1 MKAKIRLIVSLI
13 CLSTVVHSQNIYKN
27 SKYNYSFSIPTGWK
41 TMPKSEIDWF
51 ATQTN
56 QLYDA
61 ILCLNSNGISDWE
74 PPIIFSI
81 FKKKA
86 LKKEDYEVM
95 ANLLIKAFKK
105 SLMPQNNN
113 LSGYVKDINPGE
125 GYYDK
130 KNQCIIYMFE
140 AENKRYGKGFY
151 LTTSFFTPNGLL
163 SIQLSVDKK
172 DYLKYLPIYSQL
184 LNSIKK

>member
-1 MKAKIRLIVSLI
+1 MKTKIKLTVSLI
-13 CLSTVVHSQNIYKN
+13 CLSIIVHSQNIYKN

-61 ILCLNSNGISDWE
+61 IICLNSNGESDWE
-74 PPIIFSI
+74 PPIICSI

-86 LKKEDYEVM
+86 LNKEDYEVM
-95 ANLLIKAFKK
+95 ANLLIKDFKK
-105 SLMPQNNN
+105 SKAPQNNN
-113 LSGYVKDINPGE
+113 LGSYVNDIKPGE
-125 GYYDK
+125 GNYDK

-140 AENKRYGKGFY
+140 AENKKYGKGFY

-163 SIQLSVDKK
+163 SIQLSVGKK